1 MFIDLPGHYRFHRD
15 DAVSFLGMLTGKG
28 AGIAQ
33 QEAARERV
41 ARCDRL
47 LAELEGGKDS
57 GG

>member
-1 MFIDLPGHYRFHRD
+1 VLIDLPGHYRFHRD
-15 DAVSFLGMLTGKG
+15 DAISFLEVLMGKR

-33 QEAARERV
+33 QEAARERI

-47 LAELEGGKDS
+47 LAELESGKDF